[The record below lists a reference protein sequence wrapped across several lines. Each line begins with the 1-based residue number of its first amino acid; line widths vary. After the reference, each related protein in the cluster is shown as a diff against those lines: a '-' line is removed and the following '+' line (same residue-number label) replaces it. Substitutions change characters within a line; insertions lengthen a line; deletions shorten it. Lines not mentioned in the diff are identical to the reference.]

1 MINILFSM
9 SLSYVHLKAFATV
22 SVSRKAVRCALVKMK
37 SVEQACHGVIALN
50 VPLPDQGLTGVG
62 WSQNKGPPPQKIP
75 GKWSIVGKPKRLE
88 GTPLISRH
96 AFARPCAASRFA
108 LVS

>member
-1 MINILFSM
+1 M
-9 SLSYVHLKAFATV
+9 SPSYVHLKAFATV

-62 WSQNKGPPPQKIP
+62 WPL
-75 GKWSIVGKPKRLE
+75 KRLE

-96 AFARPCAASRFA
+96 AFTRPCVASRFA
-108 LVS
+108 LGPHI

>member
-62 WSQNKGPPPQKIP
+62 WSQNKGPPP
-75 GKWSIVGKPKRLE
+75 KRFL
-88 GTPLISRH
+88 GNGL
-96 AFARPCAASRFA
+96 
-108 LVS
+108 L

>member
-62 WSQNKGPPPQKIP
+62 WSQNKGPPPKDSWEMVYCR
-75 GKWSIVGKPKRLE
+75 KTKRLE